1 MARTAATP
9 EQRAQIREQIRQAA
23 AAVYEEKGAAGTSAR
38 AIAVK
43 AGVSVGTL
51 YSYYAN
57 LPDLMR
63 SLWAEPVAEE
73 MERLRAAITETNDPL
88 DSLQLLL
95 KGYADFAFRRPDIL
109 KGALLFV
116 RQDDGSALPPA
127 PAAVE
132 FQQMLIETI
141 QTGQKTG
148 QIKQGP
154 ADQMAHTLW
163 AGVHGALALPINIES
178 LDFGPPT
185 QLVDDM
191 IALLLE
197 SIQAKA

>member
-9 EQRAQIREQIRQAA
+9 EQRAQVRDQIRQAA
-23 AAVYEEKGAAGTSAR
+23 AAVYEEKGVAGTSAR

-57 LPDLMR
+57 LPELMR

-73 MERLRAAITETNDPL
+73 MVRLRAIVEATPDPL
-88 DSLQLLL
+88 EALRALLD
-95 KGYADFAFRRPDIL
+95 GYASFALGNPDIL
-109 KGALLFV
+109 RGAFLFV
-116 RQDDGSALPPA
+116 GRAQDTPLAPA

-132 FQQMLIETI
+132 FEHLLRDAILA
-141 QTGQKTG
+141 GQKTG
-148 QIKQGP
+148 QVKAGP
-154 ADQMAHTLW
+154 AEQIAHQLW

-178 LDFGPPT
+178 LDFGSPK
-185 QLVDDM
+185 QMVAEM
-191 IALLLE
+191 ITMLME
-197 SIQAKA
+197 NIKA

>member
-1 MARTAATP
+1 MARPAASP
-9 EQRAQIREQIRQAA
+9 EQRAQMRDQIRQAA
-23 AAVYEEKGAAGTSAR
+23 AEVYEEKGMEGTSAR

-73 MERLRAAITETNDPL
+73 MVRLRASVAETSDPL
-88 DSLQLLL
+88 EALQLLL
-95 KGYADFAFRRPDIL
+95 DGYARFAFSRPDIL
-109 KGALLFV
+109 KGAFLFV
-116 RQDDGSALPPA
+116 RSGDGSPLDPA

-132 FQQMLIETI
+132 FKKMLCDSILA
-141 QTGQKTG
+141 GQKTG
-148 QIKQGP
+148 QIKPAP
-154 ADQMAHTLW
+154 ADQIAHQLW

-178 LDFGPPT
+178 LDFGSPK
-185 QLVDDM
+185 QMVADM
-191 IALLLE
+191 IETLME
-197 SIQAKA
+197 SIKL

>member
-9 EQRAQIREQIRQAA
+9 EQRAQVREQIRLAA
-23 AAVYEEKGAAGTSAR
+23 AAVYEEKGVAGTSAR

-57 LPDLMR
+57 LPELMR

-73 MERLRAAITETNDPL
+73 MVRLRATVEAIPDPL
-88 DSLQLLL
+88 QALQALLD
-95 KGYADFAFRRPDIL
+95 GYANFALGNRDIL
-109 KGALLFV
+109 RGAFLFV
-116 RQDDGSALPPA
+116 GRAQDTPLSPA

-132 FQQMLIETI
+132 FEHMLRDAVLA
-141 QTGQKTG
+141 GQNSG
-148 QIKQGP
+148 QIKPGAAEQI
-154 ADQMAHTLW
+154 AHQLW

-178 LDFGPPT
+178 LDFGSPK
-185 QLVDDM
+185 QLVADM
-191 IALLLE
+191 IAMLME
-197 SIQAKA
+197 SIKA

>member
-9 EQRAQIREQIRQAA
+9 EQRAQVREQIRLAA
-23 AAVYEEKGAAGTSAR
+23 AAVYEEKGMEGASAR

-57 LPDLMR
+57 LPELMR

-73 MERLRAAITETNDPL
+73 MARLRATVDATPGPL
-88 DSLQLLL
+88 QALQALLE
-95 KGYADFAFRRPDIL
+95 GYANFAFGHPDIL
-109 KGALLFV
+109 RGAFLFV
-116 RQDDGSALPPA
+116 GRVQDTALSPA

-132 FQQMLIETI
+132 FEHLLHDTI
-141 QTGQKTG
+141 LAGQNTG
-148 QIKQGP
+148 QIRPGP
-154 ADQMAHTLW
+154 ADHIAHQLW

-178 LDFGPPT
+178 LDFGSPK
-185 QLVDDM
+185 QLVTDM
-191 IALLLE
+191 IAMLMAN
-197 SIQAKA
+197 IKA

>member
-9 EQRAQIREQIRQAA
+9 EQRAQVREQIRLAA
-23 AAVYEEKGAAGTSAR
+23 AAVYEEKGVEGTSAR

-57 LPDLMR
+57 LPELMR

-73 MERLRAAITETNDPL
+73 MVHLRAAVNDTTDPL
-88 DSLQLLL
+88 GRLQVLLD
-95 KGYADFAFRRPDIL
+95 GYANLAFDRPDIL
-109 KGALLFV
+109 RGAILFV
-116 RQDDGSALPPA
+116 GRPTQETALPPA

-132 FQQMLIETI
+132 FEQMLREAVLA
-141 QTGQKTG
+141 GQKNG
-148 QIKQGP
+148 QIRPGP
-154 ADQMAHTLW
+154 AAQIAHQLW

-178 LDFGPPT
+178 LDFGSPK
-185 QLVDDM
+185 QLATDM
-191 IALLLE
+191 ITMLMAN
-197 SIQAKA
+197 IKA

>member
-9 EQRAQIREQIRQAA
+9 EQRAQIREKIRAAA

-73 MERLRAAITETNDPL
+73 IERLRAATAETHDPL
-88 DSLQLLL
+88 DALQLLL
-95 KGYADFAFRRPDIL
+95 KGYAAFAFRRPDIL
-109 KGALLFV
+109 KGAFLFV
-116 RQDDGSALPPA
+116 RQGDGSALPPA
-127 PAAVE
+127 PASVE
-132 FQQMLIETI
+132 FERMLIDTI
-141 QTGQKTG
+141 EAGQKTG

-154 ADQMAHTLW
+154 ADQMARTLW

-178 LDFGPPT
+178 LDFGEPA

-191 IALLLE
+191 VAMLLGSL
-197 SIQAKA
+197 KA

>member
-9 EQRAQIREQIRQAA
+9 EQRAQIREQIRVAA
-23 AAVYEEKGAAGTSAR
+23 AAVYEEKGMAGTSAR

-51 YSYYAN
+51 YSYFAN

-63 SLWAEPVAEE
+63 SLWAEPVEEE
-73 MERLRAAITETNDPL
+73 MVQLRAAISETTDPL
-88 DSLQLLL
+88 DAVQLLL
-95 KGYADFAFRRPDIL
+95 KGYASFAFRRPDVL
-109 KGALLFV
+109 KGAFLFV
-116 RQDDGSALPPA
+116 RQDDGSPLPPA
-127 PAAVE
+127 PASVE
-132 FQQMLIETI
+132 FQRMLIDAIEA
-141 QTGQKTG
+141 GQKTG
-148 QIKQGP
+148 QIKSGP
-154 ADQMAHTLW
+154 ADQMARTLW

-191 IALLLE
+191 IETLMG
-197 SIQAKA
+197 SITP

>member
-9 EQRAQIREQIRQAA
+9 EQRAQVRDQIRQAA
-23 AAVYEEKGAAGTSAR
+23 AEVYEEKGMEGTSAR

-73 MERLRAAITETNDPL
+73 MERLRASVAKTPDLLEA
-88 DSLQLLL
+88 LQLLL
-95 KGYADFAFRRPDIL
+95 DGYAAFAFSRPDIL
-109 KGALLFV
+109 KGAFLFV
-116 RQDDGSALPPA
+116 RIGDGSPLE
-127 PAAVE
+127 PAATAIE
-132 FQQMLIETI
+132 FRHMLRDAVLA
-141 QTGQKTG
+141 GQNSG
-148 QIKQGP
+148 QIKQGSP
-154 ADQMAHTLW
+154 DQIAHQLW

-178 LDFGPPT
+178 LDFGSPK
-185 QLVDDM
+185 QLVADM
-191 IALLLE
+191 IAMLME
-197 SIQAKA
+197 SIKA

>member
-9 EQRAQIREQIRQAA
+9 EQRAQIREQIRLAA
-23 AAVYEEKGAAGTSAR
+23 AAVYDEKGVEGTSAR

-57 LPDLMR
+57 LPELMR

-73 MERLRAAITETNDPL
+73 MVRLRAAVNDTTDPL
-88 DSLQLLL
+88 GRLQVLLD
-95 KGYADFAFRRPDIL
+95 GYANLAFDRPDIL
-109 KGALLFV
+109 RGAFLFV
-116 RQDDGSALPPA
+116 GRATQETSLPPA

-132 FQQMLIETI
+132 FEQMLCDAILA
-141 QTGQKTG
+141 GQKTG
-148 QIKQGP
+148 LIKPGP
-154 ADQMAHTLW
+154 ANQMAHMLW

-178 LDFGPPT
+178 LDFGSPK
-185 QLVDDM
+185 QLVADM
-191 IALLLE
+191 ISTLME
-197 SIQAKA
+197 SIKL